1 MSGDG
6 MSDAQKTIADF
17 AARLAAKGAAQD
29 AAAAAAR
36 AAAEEKVVIR
46 PAGAAPTGV
55 RVSASAQP
63 SPNASTANAPAVVP
77 AGGRAGLPT
86 PARTGAPRPSA
97 KGGKS
102 GKGKGG
108 KGGKPRAAA
117 PPRRPLMEVVR
128 GWTKDVRFRLLPVT
142 IFVAVLML
150 GVRVGDVWRIA
161 TRDAQLPDFPATLAQ
176 GQQPPPPGNGKPPPD
191 PKAPPPKAAN
201 LPVPPGAAPPNPAKD
216 GPPPGAPAPGA
227 PAAANAPLGPITD
240 QELLQHF
247 AERRAEIERRTK
259 ELEQREA
266 LLTAAEKRIDQ
277 KVAEME
283 KVRSDIQKLMSQG
296 DEKQSTQL
304 ESLVRIYETM
314 KPKEAARIFE
324 ELEMPVL
331 LGVIQKM
338 KEAKSAP
345 ILAAMDPVKAKEVT
359 SALIERRVPAT
370 ATK

>member
-1 MSGDG
+1 M
-6 MSDAQKTIADF
+6 
-17 AARLAAKGAAQD
+17 AAKGAAQD

-36 AAAEEKVVIR
+36 ARTEEKVVIR

-55 RVSASAQP
+55 RVSASAQTAAQ
-63 SPNASTANAPAVVP
+63 ASAVPTPNAPAVVP
-77 AGGRAGLPT
+77 AGSRAGLP
-86 PARTGAPRPSA
+86 ARAGATRPSA
-97 KGGKS
+97 KGGKT

-108 KGGKPRAAA
+108 KARVAAA
-117 PPRRPLMEVVR
+117 PRRPLMEVVR

-161 TRDAQLPDFPATLAQ
+161 TRDAQLPDFPATMAQ
-176 GQQPPPPGNGKPPPD
+176 GQQPPPPNGGKPPVD
-191 PKAPPPKAAN
+191 PKAPPPKATTAPN
-201 LPVPPGAAPPNPAKD
+201 APPNPAKD
-216 GPPPGAPAPGA
+216 GPPPAAPAPGA

-283 KVRSDIQKLMSQG
+283 KVRADIQKLMNQG

-359 SALIERRVPAT
+359 SALIERRVPVT